1 MVVGG
6 VSINTKLNIKEV
18 SAYGGIYPI
27 TKSENIL
34 YSNALTENTN
44 INDCLDEIE
53 TNNAFNKNSSINYET
68 ISNSETEFLTKW
80 EIIQPSDLYSVSGES
95 LKCYIDRNN
104 FVRLV
109 GSYRTTVTKSSAFLL
124 FNLPIQF
131 RPSTNL
137 FFPIVGIVDWN
148 IFPSRFTTNQFIIT
162 INTNGNVTVNTNA
175 MSSGVTEASLGFN
188 FDNFVRY
195 NKNI

>member
-6 VSINTKLNIKEV
+6 ASINTKLNIKEV
-18 SAYGGIYPI
+18 SAYGDIYPI

-34 YSNALTENTN
+34 YGNALTENTN

-53 TNNAFNKNSSINYET
+53 TTNTFNKNSNINYET
-68 ISNSETEFLTKW
+68 VSNSETEFLTKW
-80 EIIQPSDLYSVSGES
+80 EIIQPSDLYSVNGES
-95 LKCYIDRNN
+95 LKCYIDKNN
-104 FVRLV
+104 FVRLI
-109 GSYRTTVTKSSAFLL
+109 GSYSTTVTKSSAFLL

-137 FFPIVGIVDWN
+137 FFPIIGSVNWN

-175 MSSGVTEASLGFN
+175 MSSGVTEATLGFD
-188 FDNFVRY
+188 FDNFIRY

>member
-18 SAYGGIYPI
+18 SDYGGIYPI

-53 TNNAFNKNSSINYET
+53 TTNTFNKNSNINYET
-68 ISNSETEFLTKW
+68 VSNSETEFLTKW
-80 EIIQPSDLYSVSGES
+80 EIIQPSDLYSVSGEL

-109 GSYRTTVTKSSAFLL
+109 GSYGTTVTKSSAFLL

-131 RPSTNL
+131 RPSTKL
-137 FFPIVGIVDWN
+137 FFPIVGRVNWN
-148 IFPSRFTTNQFIIT
+148 IFPSPFTTNQFIIT

-175 MSSGVTEASLGFN
+175 MSSGVTEASLGFD
-188 FDNFVRY
+188 FDNFIRY

>member
-18 SAYGGIYPI
+18 STYGDIYPI

-34 YSNALTENTN
+34 YSNTLTESTD

-53 TNNAFNKNSSINYET
+53 TNNAFNKNSNINYET
-68 ISNSETEFLTKW
+68 VSNSETEFLTKW
-80 EIIQPSDLYSVSGES
+80 EIIQPSDLYSVSGEL
-95 LKCYIDRNN
+95 LKCYIDKNN
-104 FVRLV
+104 FIRLI
-109 GSYRTTVTKSSAFLL
+109 GSYSAVVTKSSAFLL

-148 IFPSRFTTNQFIIT
+148 IFPSPFTTNQFIIT

-175 MSSGVTEASLGFN
+175 MTSGVTEASLGFN

>member
-1 MVVGG
+1 LVVGG
-6 VSINTKLNIKEV
+6 ASINTKLNIKEV

-34 YSNALTENTN
+34 YGNALTENTN

-53 TNNAFNKNSSINYET
+53 ATNTFNKNSNINYET
-68 ISNSETEFLTKW
+68 VSNSETEFLTKW
-80 EIIQPSDLYSVSGES
+80 EIIQPSDLYSVNGEL

-109 GSYRTTVTKSSAFLL
+109 GSYSTTVTKSSAFLL

-137 FFPIVGIVDWN
+137 FFPIIGSVNWN

-175 MSSGVTEASLGFN
+175 MSSGVTEASLGFD
-188 FDNFVRY
+188 FDSFVRY